1 MEQLDFFELTEDID
15 TLQEVRKLEEKQDNL
30 RRGVF
35 GRFDKLLTKTVSL
48 EEKLDIIMKH
58 LKLTDDEI
66 MEKKILE
73 LPLFELK

>member
-30 RRGVF
+30 SRGMF
-35 GRFDKLLTKTVSL
+35 GRFDKLLTKTLSL
-48 EEKLDIIMKH
+48 EEKLDIIMNH
-58 LKLTDDEI
+58 LQLTDDEI
-66 MEKKILE
+66 MEKKIFE